1 MRQPPLRRARSLQCV
16 ATPKGHSTVHAPLRV
31 DGNDHVARPLDAPAG
46 SESSAGDRSRDSLDR
61 TRSRWPSPG
70 LLVALLAGAQVTAWT
85 LVPVLTHSSPP
96 LDVVEGY
103 MWGREWVLATYKHP
117 ALPSWAL
124 EASRL
129 VTGAIG
135 WPAYLLSQ
143 ACIAASYLF
152 VYLLGREL
160 MGPARAA
167 AGTLLLTGIAFYAWP
182 TVEFNHN
189 IAETP
194 IWAALAWVLWHAVK
208 RQATAW
214 WVLLG
219 ALAALSMYA
228 KLASALLVLTIAAW
242 LLWDEDARRRLYSRG
257 PWLGLATFAVL
268 LAPLAYWLLANDF
281 APLHYAARR
290 SFQGQGLGPHY
301 FIVNV
306 VFNLVGMPAILYIA
320 GLLGPSRRTVA
331 ANPGEA
337 PVEAA
342 VPYLAALTL
351 GPLAIAMLGA
361 LISGAGLKSAWSSS
375 MFNLAGLLAVA
386 LSWKRFA
393 PRALVRIAVC
403 AATLLAVVPIA
414 YGLVVVFAP
423 VRQGV
428 HMRVSWPQAEIAR
441 RMTAIWTRE
450 TGRPLRI
457 VAGSDWIAGLV
468 GVSAPDRPSLLS
480 KGDRALS
487 PWISA
492 ERLRREGVLIVW
504 DASRPHIPKA
514 LATIVAE
521 RIGVI
526 AREEHFIWPGPDSGN
541 LAIGYAIVA
550 PD

>member
-1 MRQPPLRRARSLQCV
+1 MRRAGSSQCIT
-16 ATPKGHSTVHAPLRV
+16 TPEGLSTVHAPLRV
-31 DGNDHVARPLDAPAG
+31 DGNDDVARPLGAPAG
-46 SESSAGDRSRDSLDR
+46 GEPSAGDQSRYPLDP
-61 TRSRWPSPG
+61 TRPRLPNPG
-70 LLVALLAGAQVTAWT
+70 VFVALLAGAQVIAWT
-85 LVPVLTHSSPP
+85 LAPVLTHSSPP

-129 VTGAIG
+129 VSGAIG

-143 ACIAASYLF
+143 ACIAATYLF
-152 VYLLGREL
+152 VYLLGRAL

-194 IWAALAWVLWHAVK
+194 IWAALAWALWHAVK

-228 KLASALLVLTIAAW
+228 KFASALLLLTIAAW
-242 LLWDEDARRRLYSRG
+242 LLWDEDARRRLSSSG
-257 PWLGLATFAVL
+257 PWVGLATFAVL
-268 LAPLAYWLLANDF
+268 LAPLVYWLLANDF
-281 APLHYAARR
+281 APLHYAAQR
-290 SFQGQGLGPHY
+290 SFQGRGLGPHY

-306 VFNLVGMPAILYIA
+306 VINLVGLPVILGIA

-331 ANPGEA
+331 ANPAEA
-337 PVEAA
+337 PVEASL
-342 VPYLAALTL
+342 PYLATLTL
-351 GPLAIAMLGA
+351 GPFTIAMLGA

-375 MFNLAGLLAVA
+375 MFNLAGLLGVA
-386 LSWKRFA
+386 LSWKRFE

-403 AATLLAVVPIA
+403 AATLLVTVPIA
-414 YGLVVVFAP
+414 YGLIVVFAP

-441 RMTAIWTRE
+441 RMTAIWTRQ

-457 VAGSDWIAGLV
+457 VAGSDWIASLV

-480 KGDRALS
+480 KGDRTLS

-492 ERLRREGVLIVW
+492 ERLRREGMLIVW
-504 DASRPHIPKA
+504 DAGRPHIPKA
-514 LATIVAE
+514 LATLVAG

-526 AREEHFIWPGPDSGN
+526 AREEHFAWPGPEGGD
-541 LAIGYAIVA
+541 LAIGYVIVE